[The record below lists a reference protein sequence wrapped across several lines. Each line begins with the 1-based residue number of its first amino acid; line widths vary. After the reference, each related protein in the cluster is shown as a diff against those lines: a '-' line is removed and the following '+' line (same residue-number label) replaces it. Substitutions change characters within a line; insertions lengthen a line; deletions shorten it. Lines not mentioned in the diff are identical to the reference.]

1 MLHFESYEF
10 DSPDQI
16 GSGDKMDATF
26 LQMLDD
32 ARGIAGIPFKI
43 TSGYRTK
50 EHNIE
55 IYKRLGKKPIDSAHL
70 KGKAADISCSS
81 SRERWI
87 IITALQDA
95 GFNRIGIANNFIH
108 VDFDENKSPNVI
120 WTY

>member
-1 MLHFESYEF
+1 MKYFTLDEF
-10 DSPDQI
+10 DSPDVE
-16 GSGDKMDATF
+16 GSGSNMDSNF
-26 LQMLDD
+26 LSMLDN
-32 ARGIAGIPFKI
+32 ARDMADIPFKI
-43 TSGYRTK
+43 NSGYRTK

-70 KGKAADISCSS
+70 KGKAADISCSG

-108 VDFDENKSPNVI
+108 VDSDENKSPNVI

>member
-70 KGKAADISCSS
+70 KVKAADISCSS

-108 VDFDENKSPNVI
+108 VDSDENKSPNVI

>member
-1 MLHFESYEF
+1 MLNFESYEF

-108 VDFDENKSPNVI
+108 VDSDENKSPNVI

>member
-1 MLHFESYEF
+1 MKYFTLDEF
-10 DSPDQI
+10 DSPDLPN
-16 GSGDKMDATF
+16 SGINMDANF
-26 LQMLDD
+26 LSMLDD
-32 ARGIAGIPFKI
+32 ARHMADIPFKI
-43 TSGYRTK
+43 NSGYRTK

-55 IYKRLGKKPIDSAHL
+55 IYRRLGKKPIDSAHL

-108 VDFDENKSPNVI
+108 VDSDENKSPNVI

>member
-1 MLHFESYEF
+1 MKYFTLDEF
-10 DSPDQI
+10 DSPDLPN
-16 GSGDKMDATF
+16 SGINMDANF
-26 LQMLDD
+26 LSMLDD
-32 ARGIAGIPFKI
+32 ARHMADIPFKI
-43 TSGYRTK
+43 NSGYRTK

-55 IYKRLGKKPIDSAHL
+55 IYRRLGKKPIDSAHL
-70 KGKAADISCSS
+70 KGKAADISCSG

-108 VDFDENKSPNVI
+108 VDSDENKSPNVI

>member
-1 MLHFESYEF
+1 MKYFTLDEF
-10 DSPDQI
+10 DSPDVE
-16 GSGDKMDATF
+16 GSGSNMDSNF
-26 LQMLDD
+26 LSMLDN
-32 ARGIAGIPFKI
+32 ARDMADIPFKI
-43 TSGYRTK
+43 NSGYRTQ

-55 IYKRLGKKPIDSAHL
+55 IYRRLGKKPIDSAHL
-70 KGKAADISCSS
+70 KGKAADISCSG

-108 VDFDENKSPNVI
+108 VDSDESKSPNVI